1 MERGGDV
8 GGEGGALRHGAV
20 LHVVVGPVAV
30 LDVWGVG
37 GAVGV
42 VPADCGG
49 APAVLHGVAEDGA
62 GAVDELAAGTVGAV
76 DPEAVAEGVAD
87 AVDEAAGEQRGKDL
101 DGVNADGLGVGEER
115 ALGAEG
121 VEVWEGEAGGAVVEE
136 LVVGELVEDDPDQ
149 ERMLARRLGCGGGL
163 VPGGGDLVGRGLPCG
178 DPEELRDAG
187 EGEEDEGCGNE
198 AAGAHEAAIPLGEAQ
213 KEQKNDGGPEDEEER
228 DQGFDETK
236 RIDGLG
242 ALQKIRRDGDGEQ
255 KAQPGV
261 EAGVRE
267 CGEEEEEQQGEEEEV
282 GDVRVA
288 DASEGEWGVHATS
301 APPPSRSP

>member
-1 MERGGDV
+1 M
-8 GGEGGALRHGAV
+8 
-20 LHVVVGPVAV
+20 
-30 LDVWGVG
+30 
-37 GAVGV
+37 
-42 VPADCGG
+42 
-49 APAVLHGVAEDGA
+49 
-62 GAVDELAAGTVGAV
+62 V
-76 DPEAVAEGVAD
+76 DPEAVAEGVTD

-121 VEVWEGEAGGAVVEE
+121 VEVGESEVGSAVLEE

-149 ERMLARRLGCGGGL
+149 ERMLARGLGSGGGL

-198 AAGAHEAAIPLGEAQ
+198 AAGAHEAAIPLGIAQ
-213 KEQKNDGGPEDEEER
+213 EEQKNDGGPEDEEER
-228 DQGFDETK
+228 DQAFDEIK

-242 ALQKIRRDGDGEQ
+242 ALQQIRRDGDGEQ

-261 EAGVRE
+261 EAGARE
-267 CGEEEEEQQGEEEEV
+267 GGEEEEEEQGEEEEV
-282 GDVRVA
+282 RDMREA
-288 DASEGEWGVHATS
+288 DLGEGERGVHADVRAATQQVAVVGYENERCEAERLAELLHGNS
-301 APPPSRSP
+301 LMV